1 MYIILFARVRVV
13 VVVVGGVRG
22 GRGPGV
28 SSLLSNHGLRVIRE
42 YVTANRI
49 GLIMHVCVCCLFV

>member
-1 MYIILFARVRVV
+1 V
-13 VVVVGGVRG
+13 

-49 GLIMHVCVCCLFV
+49 GLIMHVCVVRAWVSGERKGAGGRAVSW